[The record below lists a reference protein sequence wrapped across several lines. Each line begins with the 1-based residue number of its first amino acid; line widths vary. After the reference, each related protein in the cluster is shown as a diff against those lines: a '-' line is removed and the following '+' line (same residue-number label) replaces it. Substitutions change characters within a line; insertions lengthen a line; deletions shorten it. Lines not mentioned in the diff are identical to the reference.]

1 MDAERGPFL
10 DGLRVDIEVGKLL
23 GDCRTPGSLAAAALT
38 RRRGVLRVDIIFITA
53 IERDP

>member
-53 IERDP
+53 IERNP